1 MTVPLRS
8 TGRPEAPPSPEAEE
22 TRGSTGERGRPAT
35 AAAFLLPASIVLAVL
50 MLYPIAYS
58 FVRSLFDASGNTF
71 IGLGNYVTM
80 FTDQETFQAIRNNVI
95 WVVVAP
101 TVVTALGLI
110 FAVLTER
117 VRWRTAF
124 KLVIFMPMAI
134 SFLAAGIIFRLVYE
148 QDPAKGVA
156 NAVIVGVHDIF
167 SNASEY
173 PGARPRDAKA
183 LVPGADG
190 FQTASTV
197 SPGGT
202 VTLPLIGFAPDALPK
217 GAAPAKPVPS
227 GGVGAGRIDGV
238 VWLDFAKGGG
248 GHPGQVDPNEK
259 GMPGLTVQVV
269 QNGNVV
275 DKATTGDDGRFSFT
289 SLKPGTYTIRLPA
302 SNFAQPFGGVTWLG
316 PNLVTP
322 AIIAAYVWMWAG
334 FAMVLIAAGL
344 SAIPR
349 DALEAARVDGATE
362 WQVFRRVT
370 MPLLSPVLLVVFVT
384 LVINVLKIFDLV
396 YIMAPGSVQPQANVL
411 ALQMWLVSFG
421 GGNDQGLGS
430 ALGVFLFVLVLPAM
444 LFNIRRF
451 RREEDR

>member
-1 MTVPLRS
+1 MT
-8 TGRPEAPPSPEAEE
+8 TPPRTVGHPGSPSQKE

-35 AAAFLLPASIVLAVL
+35 ALAFLLPASIVLVVL
-50 MLYPIAYS
+50 MLYPIGYS
-58 FVRSLFDASGNTF
+58 VVRSLFDANGTSF
-71 IGLGNYVTM
+71 VAIDNYVTM
-80 FTDQETFQAIRNNVI
+80 FTDPETFTAIRNNVI

-156 NAVIVGVHDIF
+156 NAVVVGVHDLF
-167 SNASEY
+167 SSSSQY
-173 PGARPRDAKA
+173 PGARPRDPQT
-183 LVPGADG
+183 LIPGTDG
-190 FQTASTV
+190 LETRSTV
-197 SPGGT
+197 EAGGT
-202 VTLPLIGFAPDALPK
+202 VELPIIGFAPESLPK
-217 GAAPAKPVPS
+217 NAAPARAA
-227 GGVGAGRIDGV
+227 GASAAAATSIEGV

-248 GHPGQVDPNEK
+248 GQPGQIDPNEK
-259 GMPGLTVQVV
+259 GMPGLSVQAIRDGTVV
-269 QNGNVV
+269 GA
-275 DKATTGDDGRFSFT
+275 ATTGDDGRFALSGL
-289 SLKPGTYTIRLPA
+289 SPGAYTIRLPA
-302 SNFAQPFGGVTWLG
+302 SNFAEPFAGVTWLG

-396 YIMAPGSVQPQANVL
+396 YIMAPGSVQPEANVL

-451 RREEDR
+451 RREEDQ

>member
-8 TGRPEAPPSPEAEE
+8 SGRPGSPPPTESEEE

-71 IGLGNYVTM
+71 VGLGNYVTM
-80 FTDQETFQAIRNNVI
+80 FTDPETFQAIRNNVI

-148 QDPAKGVA
+148 QDPGKGVA
-156 NAVIVGVHDIF
+156 NAVVVGVHDLF
-167 SNASEY
+167 SSSSEY
-173 PGARPRDAKA
+173 PGARPRDPKA
-183 LVPGADG
+183 LVAGPDG
-190 FQTASTV
+190 FQTASSV
-197 SPGGT
+197 SPGRS
-202 VTLPLIGFAPDALPK
+202 VSVPLIGFAPDGMPK
-217 GAAPAKPVPS
+217 TAAPARPAPGS
-227 GGVGAGRIDGV
+227 AAANSIDGV

-248 GHPGQVDPNEK
+248 GTAGQIDPNEK
-259 GMPGLTVQVV
+259 GMPGLTVQAV
-269 QNGNVV
+269 QNGSVV
-275 DKATTGDDGRFSFT
+275 DKTTTGDDGRFAFT
-289 SLKPGTYTIRLPA
+289 NLKPGAYTIRLPA

-396 YIMAPGSVQPQANVL
+396 YIMAPGSVQPEANVL

-421 GGNDQGLGS
+421 GGNNQGLGS

-451 RREEDR
+451 RREEDQ